1 MKRLTILALV
11 LMAFA
16 TAQAQRIDLAVDSS
30 YATTDTTR
38 WVDIN
43 PMRPYS
49 LVIHAAD
56 SINTSIRLDYQSREA
71 NTLSFQSYS
80 VEADS
85 TNSTTATGFWK
96 GWALRYEGADNIPG
110 ASRVRLVLT
119 RKTTKNGTTTPTYDA
134 WLEQR

>member
-1 MKRLTILALV
+1 MKHLILFALCV
-11 LMAFA
+11 FAFG
-16 TAQAQRIDLAVDSS
+16 TLQAQRVTLAADSS

-49 LVIHAAD
+49 LVFLAAD
-56 SINTSIRLDYQSREA
+56 SINVTIRLDYQSFDA
-71 NTLSFQSYS
+71 PTTVFQSYN

-85 TNSTTATGFWK
+85 TNSTTAAGYFK
-96 GWALRYEGADNIPG
+96 GSAVRSEVADNIPG
-110 ASRVRLVLT
+110 GSRVRLVVT